1 MPERAYITPSVIKW
15 ARERAKLDLAT
26 AADKIGTKKERLEL
40 WEKGEAHPTLN
51 QAMKMSKVYRR
62 SLSVFYLPEPP
73 TDFQTLR
80 DFRRIKERRD
90 YSTGLMF
97 MMREVQGRQQ
107 WMKDFLT
114 EEEEEPLSFIGKF
127 SHQDNIKKVAS
138 DIISTLEIED
148 DINQKDRFKHWL
160 QKAEDKRIFV
170 CLGSN
175 IHSHMVFDVNE
186 FRGFAISDSLAPFI
200 FINTKDAKQAQLFT
214 LVHELVHLW
223 IGESGVSKEIVT
235 EFREL
240 NPKELEPVELFCNS
254 VAAEILMPQ
263 GLIESYLT
271 EFHDISL
278 QSIDQLAKKLQLSSK
293 AILVRLSKIGKISSQ
308 SYNHYWNDIEKRNE
322 QWRIENEVKSD
333 DDNQGF
339 PSPYLMKV
347 RKCGYAFTN
356 IVVGSYKSGRLSGV
370 ETSTLLDLK
379 LNKLPKIEKY
389 LYA

>member
-1 MPERAYITPSVIKW
+1 MPERATITPSVIKW

-40 WEKGEAHPTLN
+40 WEKGEALPTLN
-51 QAMKMSKVYRR
+51 QAMIMSKLYRR

-80 DFRRIKERRD
+80 DFRRMKEKKD

-97 MMREVQGRQQ
+97 IMREVQERQQ
-107 WMKDFLT
+107 WMKDFLM
-114 EEEEEPLSFIGKF
+114 EEEEEPLPFIGKF
-127 SHQDNIKKVAS
+127 SHQDNVKKVAS
-138 DIISTLEIED
+138 DIISTLEIEN
-148 DINQKDRFKHWL
+148 DINQKDRLKYWI
-160 QKAEDKRIFV
+160 QKAEEKRIFIS
-170 CLGSN
+170 LGSN
-175 IHSHMVFDVNE
+175 IHSYMVFDVNE

-214 LVHELVHLW
+214 LVHELAHLW

-240 NPKELEPVELFCNS
+240 NPDEIEPEELFCNS
-254 VAAEILMPQ
+254 VAAEVLMPEDP
-263 GLIESYLT
+263 IKTYIST
-271 EFHDISL
+271 WHDLSL
-278 QSIDQLAKKLQLSSK
+278 DRIDQLAKKLQLSSK
-293 AILVRLSKIGKISSQ
+293 AILVRLSKLGKISTQ
-308 SYNHYWNDIEKRNE
+308 SYNHFWNEIEVRNK
-322 QWRIENEVKSD
+322 QWEIDNEKKTKD
-333 DDNQGF
+333 DDEGF
-339 PSPYLMKV
+339 PPPYLLKL

-370 ETSTLLDLK
+370 EASTLLDMK

-389 LYA
+389 LYV

>member
-26 AADKIGTKKERLEL
+26 AADKIGTNKERLEL
-40 WEKGEAHPTLN
+40 WENGEALPTLN
-51 QAMKMSKVYRR
+51 QAVKMSKVYRR

-80 DFRRIKERRD
+80 DFRRIKEKRD
-90 YSTGLMF
+90 YSTSLMF
-97 MMREVQGRQQ
+97 IMREVQGRQQ
-107 WMKDFLT
+107 WMKDFLI

-127 SHQDNIKKVAS
+127 SYQENIKKVAS

-148 DINQKDRFKHWL
+148 DINQKDRFKHWI
-160 QKAEDKRIFV
+160 QKAEDKRIFI

-175 IHSHMVFDVNE
+175 IHSYMVFDVNE
-186 FRGFAISDSLAPFI
+186 FRGFALSDSLAPFI

-223 IGESGVSKEIVT
+223 IGESGVSKEIVA

-240 NPKELEPVELFCNS
+240 NPRELEPVELFCNS

-263 GLIESYLT
+263 NLINSYVS
-271 EFHDISL
+271 EYHVISL
-278 QSIDQLAKKLQLSSK
+278 QAIDQLAKKLQLSSK
-293 AILVRLSKIGKISSQ
+293 AILVRLSKLGRISSQ
-308 SYNHYWNDIEKRNE
+308 SYNRYWNDIEERNE
-322 QWRIENEVKSD
+322 QWRMENQKKSNEAD
-333 DDNQGF
+333 QGF
-339 PSPYLMKV
+339 PSPYLMKL

-370 ETSTLLDLK
+370 ETSTLLDMK